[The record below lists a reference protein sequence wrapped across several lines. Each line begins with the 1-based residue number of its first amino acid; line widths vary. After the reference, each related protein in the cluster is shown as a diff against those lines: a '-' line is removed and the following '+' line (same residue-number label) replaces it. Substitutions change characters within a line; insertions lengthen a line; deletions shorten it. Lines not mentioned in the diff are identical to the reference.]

1 MVPVAVSENVP
12 AVDEVKTPDAWKVPV
27 PEASSNRPVPPV
39 IVHEP
44 LIWKVSAEVGHKTS
58 FDDVNTLSPFAA
70 VKVSCS
76 VAVDP
81 RSHVAGPVMVLE
93 AAKEVSPKCSR
104 TPEPVMVAL
113 VPDDVKVKEP
123 EKLPLKGVEW
133 VANTAG
139 KAAESIK
146 ARIGGRRSKLFIS
159 LLKTPLQPHPF
170 RGTTRVFFAF
180 LKQKILFT
188 FAG

>member
-1 MVPVAVSENVP
+1 MCL
-12 AVDEVKTPDAWKVPV
+12 
-27 PEASSNRPVPPV
+27 RR
-39 IVHEP
+39 
-44 LIWKVSAEVGHKTS
+44 VGHKTS

-81 RSHVAGPVMVLE
+81 RSHVAEPVMVLM
-93 AAKEVSPKCSR
+93 AAKEVSPICSR

-133 VANTAG
+133 VANAAGNAANTMTARTAG
-139 KAAESIK
+139 IRTS
-146 ARIGGRRSKLFIS
+146 LFIS
-159 LLKTPLQPHPF
+159 
-170 RGTTRVFFAF
+170 
-180 LKQKILFT
+180 I
-188 FAG
+188 

>member
-1 MVPVAVSENVP
+1 MVPVAVSDNCP
-12 AVDEVKTPDAWKVPV
+12 GVDEVKTLGGGKVPV
-27 PEASSNRPVPPV
+27 PEASSKRPVPPV
-39 IVHEP
+39 IVQEP
-44 LIWKVSAEVGHKTS
+44 LIWKVSAEVGHKAS
-58 FDDVNTLSPFAA
+58 FDDVNTVAPFAA

-93 AAKEVSPKCSR
+93 AAKEVSPMCSR
-104 TPEPVMVAL
+104 TPEPVTVAL

-139 KAAESIK
+139 NAANAIT
-146 ARIGGRRSKLFIS
+146 ARIAGIRTNLFI
-159 LLKTPLQPHPF
+159 P
-170 RGTTRVFFAF
+170 
-180 LKQKILFT
+180 I
-188 FAG
+188 

>member
-39 IVHEP
+39 IVQEP

-113 VPDDVKVKEP
+113 VADDVKEKET

-139 KAAESIK
+139 NAGHTIK
-146 ARIGGRRSKLFIS
+146 GQRSGIRAKNFI
-159 LLKTPLQPHPF
+159 P
-170 RGTTRVFFAF
+170 
-180 LKQKILFT
+180 I
-188 FAG
+188 